1 LSRLMDINE
10 ENGMKINNVTIQAA
24 AAFVEQVKADLSLAK
39 KSKRLVCRWNFTEGQ
54 PQFSAIMTHK
64 TAETAVRSVVA
75 ENRVDLSRPL
85 GLSDTPVVEQVSLS
99 LEVES
104 DSGEGQPAEIERMA
118 RGAALRS
125 TA

>member
-1 LSRLMDINE
+1 
-10 ENGMKINNVTIQAA
+10 
-24 AAFVEQVKADLSLAK
+24 
-39 KSKRLVCRWNFTEGQ
+39 
-54 PQFSAIMTHK
+54 MTHK